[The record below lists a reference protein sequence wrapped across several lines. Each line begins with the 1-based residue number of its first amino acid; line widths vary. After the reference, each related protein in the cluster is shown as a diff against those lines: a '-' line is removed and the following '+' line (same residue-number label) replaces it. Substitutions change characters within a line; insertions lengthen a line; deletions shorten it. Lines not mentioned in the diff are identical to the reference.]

1 MRRLVERAILA
12 ALVAGAIARVHAPA
26 GIDED
31 ASFRCAKRRGLIRG
45 SSTRIFP
52 NVSNVQVVYAYLV

>member
-1 MRRLVERAILA
+1 MRRLVQRAILA

-31 ASFRCAKRRGLIRG
+31 ASFRCAKRRGLIGGHQPGYSRMF
-45 SSTRIFP
+45 RM
-52 NVSNVQVVYAYLV
+52 YK

>member
-1 MRRLVERAILA
+1 MRRLVQRAILA

-31 ASFRCAKRRGLIRG
+31 ASFRCAKRRGLIGGHQPGYSRMFRMYK
-45 SSTRIFP
+45 SMLI
-52 NVSNVQVVYAYLV
+52 

>member
-1 MRRLVERAILA
+1 MRRLVQRAILA

-31 ASFRCAKRRGLIRG
+31 ASFRCAKRRGL
-45 SSTRIFP
+45 
-52 NVSNVQVVYAYLV
+52 